1 MAVHQD
7 IGGSQ
12 LWGLSLTYA
21 DRMAG
26 LQDGVEVQRSDQRD
40 STAPR
45 ACVRCSILKVRPST
59 RTVLPHRSLPS
70 ALFGVPDGV
79 LETLWRGCMLLR
91 RSFLRVVICF
101 QGDRCESRSGTV
113 ARGRND
119 RRQRVSA
126 HQDRMLGGLSWV
138 TPVGIVGP
146 VLADLICGAER
157 TARQIWDLFMKSSDH
172 SIPSPRWAWI
182 AAPLALR
189 GPA

>member
-1 MAVHQD
+1 M
-7 IGGSQ
+7 
-12 LWGLSLTYA
+12 WGLSLTYA

-26 LQDGVEVQRSDQRD
+26 LQDGVEVQRRGQRD

-45 ACVRCSILKVRPST
+45 ACVRCSILKVGPST

-119 RRQRVSA
+119 RRQRVST
-126 HQDRMLGGLSWV
+126 HQDRMLAGLSWV
-138 TPVGIVGP
+138 TPAGIGGP
-146 VLADLICGAER
+146 VLADHICGTEGKGG
-157 TARQIWDLFMKSSDH
+157 QIWDLLMKSSDH
-172 SIPSPRWAWI
+172 SIRSLRRAWI
-182 AAPLALR
+182 TALHALR